1 MTKGLFPDAEA
12 SLSAKDICDIIKS
25 CQRNGVSS
33 FKFRELVLQFGDQ
46 PKRERAAV
54 GTSPPVE
61 DSPGDFEPDLD
72 QMMVEDPVAY
82 EKFLSEHMEK
92 QEDD

>member
-1 MTKGLFPDAEA
+1 MTKGLFLDTEA

-33 FKFRELVLQFGDQ
+33 FKFRELVLQFGDTPRQ
-46 PKRERAAV
+46 ERAAV
-54 GTSPPVE
+54 AVTPASE
-61 DSPGDFEPDLD
+61 DDSGDYEPDLD

-92 QEDD
+92 QEED

>member
-1 MTKGLFPDAEA
+1 MTNGSDQPLT
-12 SLSAKDICDIIKS
+12 AKDICDIIKS

-33 FKFRELVLQFGDQ
+33 FKFRELVLEFGDK
-46 PKRERAAV
+46 PKQERAAT
-54 GTSPPVE
+54 GSTRTEEE
-61 DSPGDFEPDLD
+61 DGPGDFEPDLD

-82 EKFLSEHMEK
+82 EKFLSESLEK